1 MKQSQFC
8 NTLAAGILAMPLGL
22 VQPAIAADKVR
33 VEKDV
38 AYLGPDRQEKGDLYL
53 PAATVNDAR
62 FPAVV
67 LVHGGGWFSGDKGSQ
82 REIATGT
89 TLAENGFAAFSI
101 NYVLAAKGRPVWP
114 QNLYDVKTAIRWLR
128 KNADRLHV
136 DPNRIGVMGASAG
149 GHLAAMA
156 AVTGPE
162 SGLDPPGPYGEY
174 SCRVQAAIDFY
185 GPIDL
190 TTWSLKRFPELHPD
204 LAMLP
209 GTRVKNPEVYKL
221 ASPTTHVDKNDP
233 PMLIVHGAADD
244 LVSVGE
250 SQRFAEVL
258 KRAGAPHQL
267 VIVAGGGHSF
277 GLQPPQQDLRPVVLD
292 FLEQNLKKQ
301 SSSPKA
307 TSGQ

>member
-1 MKQSQFC
+1 MKIC
-8 NTLAAGILAMPLGL
+8 KMLAGVLVILPGL
-22 VQPAIAADKVR
+22 AQPAGAADRAR

-38 AYLGPDRQEKGDLYL
+38 ACLGPSRQEKGDLYL
-53 PAATVNDAR
+53 PAASVNGAR

-89 TLAENGFAAFSI
+89 TLAENGYVAFSV

-114 QNLYDVKTAIRWLR
+114 RNLYDVKTAVRWLR

-136 DPNRIGVMGASAG
+136 DPNRIGIMGASAG

-162 SGLDPPGPYGEY
+162 SGLDPPGPYSEY
-174 SCRVQAAIDFY
+174 SCRVQAAVDFY
-185 GPIDL
+185 GPINL
-190 TTWSLKRFPELHPD
+190 TTWSLNKFPELYPD

-209 GTRVKNPEVYKL
+209 GTREKNPAVYRL

-233 PMLIVHGAADD
+233 PILIVHGTLDD
-244 LVSVGE
+244 CVSVEE
-250 SQRFAEVL
+250 SRSFAEVL
-258 KRAGAPHQL
+258 KRVGAPYELVVVAGA
-267 VIVAGGGHSF
+267 GHSF

-292 FLEQNLKKQ
+292 FLKRTLR
-301 SSSPKA
+301 
-307 TSGQ
+307 